1 MNKQRPTRN
10 PDTLVWLAQTL
21 LGLLMMLMLGNAL
34 AHEMG
39 TSALQLRE
47 FSAGQGQLVFKRSQ
61 GADGSMAPIDFAFE
75 PACTLTPLGVDT
87 LHDNEVIQTARF
99 ECAGPLGQHRLRA
112 SGFVRL
118 SPDLIVRADLLDGHT
133 VHGVLTPQRPGM
145 VLNNTELP
153 LPWTSY
159 FNIGVDHLVFGL
171 DHVLFITGLFLLWRK
186 QQGKV
191 AQLVGQLTLFTL
203 GHSITLAL
211 VVLGWL
217 VVPTRA
223 IEAWIALSVLYLA
236 VQIALPQRSSATRA
250 HWVLIA
256 LFGLL
261 HGSGFALSMADKG
274 FPADALWQALLAF
287 NLGIEAG
294 QLAVVLALLAVFSL
308 FNKLNRNTV
317 PRLAHHTLLLLL
329 GGFALH
335 WTIQRVGTY
344 V

>member
-1 MNKQRPTRN
+1 MNKQRPPHN
-10 PDTLVWLAQTL
+10 PDTLLWLAQTL
-21 LGLLMMLMLGNAL
+21 AGLCMMLLLGNAL

-47 FSAGQGQLVFKRSQ
+47 FSPGQGQLVFKRSQ
-61 GADGSMAPIDFAFE
+61 GADGSMAPIDFAFS
-75 PACTLTPLGVDT
+75 PACTLTPLGVDS
-87 LHDNEVIQTARF
+87 LHDNEIIQTARF
-99 ECAGPLGQHRLRA
+99 ECTGPLRQHKLQA

-118 SPDLIVRADLLDGHT
+118 SPDLIVRADLLDGQT

-145 VLNNTELP
+145 PLDSAEPT

-159 FNIGVDHLVFGL
+159 FAIGLDHLVYGL
-171 DHVLFITGLFLLWRK
+171 DHVLFITGLFLLWRRQK
-186 QQGKV
+186 GTV
-191 AQLVGQLTLFTL
+191 TQLVGQLTLFTV

-211 VVLGWL
+211 VVLEWL

-236 VQIALPQRSSATRA
+236 VQIALPQHSAITRS

-256 LFGLL
+256 IFGLL

-294 QLAVVLALLAVFSL
+294 QLAVVLALLAL
-308 FNKLNRNTV
+308 FALLNRINRNTV
-317 PRLAHHTLLLLL
+317 PTLAHHTLLLLL

>member
-1 MNKQRPTRN
+1 MNRPRPPRN

-21 LGLLMMLMLGNAL
+21 VGLCMVLMLGNAL

-47 FSAGQGQLVFKRSQ
+47 FSSGQGQLVLKRSQ
-61 GADGSMAPIDFAFE
+61 GADGSMAPIDFAFT

-99 ECAGPLGQHRLRA
+99 ECAAPLNQHRLQA

-118 SPDLIVRADLLDGHT
+118 SPDLIVRADLLEGHT
-133 VHGVLTPQRPGM
+133 VHGVLTPQRPTM
-145 VLNNTELP
+145 TFNLVESA
-153 LPWTSY
+153 LPWSSY
-159 FNIGVDHLVFGL
+159 FGIGIDHLVFGL

-186 QQGKV
+186 QQGTV
-191 AQLVGQLTLFTL
+191 AQLVGQLTLFTV

-211 VVLGWL
+211 VVLGWM

-236 VQIALPQRSSATRA
+236 VQIALPQHSSATRG

-274 FPADALWQALLAF
+274 FPPDALWQALLAF

-294 QLAVVLALLAVFSL
+294 QLAVILCLLALFTLL
-308 FNKLNRNTV
+308 NKLNRNTV
-317 PRLAHHTLLLLL
+317 PTLAHHTLLLLL

-335 WTIQRVGTY
+335 WTIQRVATY